1 MESHGVVRRAR
12 YADGILS
19 TELDGSRFGG
29 AVHHVDHRHYSK
41 QQLSELLLCSIGVE
55 EEEEEEEA
63 LYPVDVSL

>member
-1 MESHGVVRRAR
+1 MESHGVVGRAR

-41 QQLSELLLCSIGVE
+41 QQLSEPYSTGGG
-55 EEEEEEEA
+55 EA
-63 LYPVDVSL
+63 LSG